1 MSPINQ
7 QIYDS
12 TSKYTP
18 YDEREAI
25 DKEVILEF
33 VKNNDEVLSRNNKI
47 AHFAVSA
54 WITNPNHTKILM
66 VHHNIYNSW
75 SWVGGHADGD
85 ADFLRVIQKEI
96 SEETRLDK
104 VKLLHDQ
111 IFSLCILTVPSHIK
125 RGKIVNA
132 HLHLDVEYL
141 FEADET
147 ATTRTKL
154 DENSGVKWVNIDEVE
169 KVVNESETKPIYHR
183 LNQKLLQFFAI

>member
-12 TSKYTP
+12 ISKYTP
-18 YDEREAI
+18 YNEREAI
-25 DKEVILEF
+25 NKEVILEF

-96 SEETRLDK
+96 SEETGLDK

-111 IFSLCILTVPSHIK
+111 IFGLCILTVPSHIK

-147 ATTRTKL
+147 ATTRAKL
-154 DENSGVKWVNIDEVE
+154 DENSGIKWVDIDEVE

>member
-1 MSPINQ
+1 MSPTNQ
-7 QIYDS
+7 QIYDLIS
-12 TSKYTP
+12 RYHP
-18 YDEREAI
+18 YDERETI
-25 DKEVILEF
+25 DKEVILDF
-33 VKNNDEVLSRNNKI
+33 IKNNAKILSRNNKI

-96 SEETRLDK
+96 SEETGLDK

-111 IFSLCILTVPSHIK
+111 IFGLCILTVPSHIK

-147 ATTRTKL
+147 ATTRAKL
-154 DENSGVKWVNIDEVE
+154 DENSGIKWVDIDEVE

-183 LNQKLLQFFAI
+183 LNQKLLQFFVI

>member
-54 WITNPNHTKILM
+54 
-66 VHHNIYNSW
+66 
-75 SWVGGHADGD
+75 
-85 ADFLRVIQKEI
+85 
-96 SEETRLDK
+96 
-104 VKLLHDQ
+104 
-111 IFSLCILTVPSHIK
+111 
-125 RGKIVNA
+125 
-132 HLHLDVEYL
+132 
-141 FEADET
+141 
-147 ATTRTKL
+147 
-154 DENSGVKWVNIDEVE
+154 
-169 KVVNESETKPIYHR
+169 
-183 LNQKLLQFFAI
+183 

>member
-12 TSKYTP
+12 ISKYTP

-33 VKNNDEVLSRNNKI
+33 VKNSGEVLSRNNKI

-54 WITNPNHTKILM
+54 WITNPNHTKVLM

-85 ADFLRVIQKEI
+85 ANFLRVIQKEI
-96 SEETRLDK
+96 SEETGLDK
-104 VKLLHDQ
+104 VKLVHDQ
-111 IFSLCILTVPSHIK
+111 IFGLCILTVPSHIK
-125 RGKIVNA
+125 RGKIINA

-147 ATTRTKL
+147 TTTRAKL
-154 DENSGVKWVNIDEVE
+154 DENSGVKWVNIDAVE